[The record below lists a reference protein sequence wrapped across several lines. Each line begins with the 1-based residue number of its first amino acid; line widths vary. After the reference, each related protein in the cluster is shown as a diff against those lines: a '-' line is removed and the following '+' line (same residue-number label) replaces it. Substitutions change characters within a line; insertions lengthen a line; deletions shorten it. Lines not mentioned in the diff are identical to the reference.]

1 MKRFIL
7 LLTMMVLGHQ
17 AQAATVSISVNSNG
31 GPMFATSAGD
41 LLTLGSCI
49 RIGVFDTS
57 GGNLTTLQTSND
69 YFAIDALFTPLGES
83 GGSSG
88 TITQAGNSGSV
99 LMINDLFGTGNVLG
113 QIANIDSAYL
123 PAGQQLYA
131 WFFNSAAPQGSEQWG
146 IYTSTTGWNFPNGLG
161 SETLSTFEIDTVIRG
176 STTGGLAT
184 TDRFSL
190 SPVPEPGGSLL
201 ILAAGLVLRLRRTRR
216 HTSF

>member
-1 MKRFIL
+1 
-7 LLTMMVLGHQ
+7 
-17 AQAATVSISVNSNG
+17 
-31 GPMFATSAGD
+31 MFATSAGD

>member
-1 MKRFIL
+1 MKRLIF
-7 LLTMMVLGHQ
+7 LLTLMVLGHQ

-57 GGNLTTLQTSND
+57 GGNLTTLQTSDD
-69 YFAIDALFTPLGES
+69 YFAIAALFTPLGES

-88 TITQAGNSGSV
+88 TVTQSGNTSSV

-131 WFFNSAAPQGSEQWG
+131 WVFNSTAPLGSEQ
-146 IYTSTTGWNFPNGLG
+146 
-161 SETLSTFEIDTVIRG
+161 
-176 STTGGLAT
+176 
-184 TDRFSL
+184 
-190 SPVPEPGGSLL
+190 
-201 ILAAGLVLRLRRTRR
+201 
-216 HTSF
+216 

>member
-1 MKRFIL
+1 
-7 LLTMMVLGHQ
+7 
-17 AQAATVSISVNSNG
+17 
-31 GPMFATSAGD
+31 
-41 LLTLGSCI
+41 
-49 RIGVFDTS
+49 
-57 GGNLTTLQTSND
+57 
-69 YFAIDALFTPLGES
+69 
-83 GGSSG
+83 
-88 TITQAGNSGSV
+88 
-99 LMINDLFGTGNVLG
+99 MINDLFGTGNVLG

-131 WFFNSAAPQGSEQWG
+131 WVFNSAAPQGSEQWG